1 MIFYVK
7 DNYTEEEGI
16 IKADSK
22 AEALKKIIDHF
33 KDHKEFLE
41 EMIEFLKDDQDLT
54 IVDIDSL
61 EEYE

>member
-7 DNYTEEEGI
+7 DNYIEEEGI

-33 KDHKEFLE
+33 KDNKEFLE